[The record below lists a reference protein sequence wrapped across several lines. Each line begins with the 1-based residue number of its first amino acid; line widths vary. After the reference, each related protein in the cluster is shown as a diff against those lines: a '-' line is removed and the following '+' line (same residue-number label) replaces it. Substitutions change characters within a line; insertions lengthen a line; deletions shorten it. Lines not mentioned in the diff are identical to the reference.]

1 MVVVI
6 ILSPL
11 KHPFGKP
18 SHIPPYRTSA
28 SSSHSANTHTSLTA
42 VTLELT
48 QRPGQNQQCEPQ
60 EQQCH
65 SLGEGFPLGHGS
77 YGTAWKL
84 LHPTLCS
91 S

>member
-1 MVVVI
+1 MVAVI

-28 SSSHSANTHTSLTA
+28 SSSHSATIHTLLIA

-65 SLGEGFPLGHGS
+65 SLGEGFQLGYES
-77 YGTAWKL
+77 YGTARKA
-84 LHPTLCS
+84 LHSILCS
-91 S
+91 L

>member
-11 KHPFGKP
+11 KRPFGKP

-28 SSSHSANTHTSLTA
+28 SSSHSANVHTSLIA

-48 QRPGQNQQCEPQ
+48 QRPGQNQQREPQ

-65 SLGEGFPLGHGS
+65 SLGEGSQLGYGS
-77 YGTAWKL
+77 YSTASKA
-84 LHPTLCS
+84 LHPILCS